1 MVCRFSS
8 FCHWHQCWGLI
19 FQALTPVITA
29 IDTNA
34 RGYYCMNG
42 HKCGKLSLWPLTTEQ
57 SYYCIH
63 WHQCWG
69 LFLQPETRI
78 LGGGIFES
86 NTNAGGYY
94 WGHQQQSRTLLL
106 LPLIIM
112 LGLLLW
118 PQTPMLG
125 ITNIATYTNNGVHS
139 PTFSCVHCGASQKC
153 SRSKMKVNYDRLI
166 LNGLPNM
173 LLLCDPLEVL

>member
-1 MVCRFSS
+1 MLGVIIAWTDINVGSYHCG
-8 FCHWHQCWGLI
+8 HWQ
-19 FQALTPVITA
+19 QNRVIIAST
-29 IDTNA
+29 DTNA
-34 RGYYCMNG
+34 GGYFCNQKHGY
-42 HKCGKLSLWPLTTEQ
+42 W
-57 SYYCIH
+57 
-63 WHQCWG
+63 
-69 LFLQPETRI
+69 
-78 LGGGIFES
+78 GGGIFES
-86 NTNAGGYY
+86 DTNAGGYY